1 MSNLF
6 VLMPG
11 GRRIGWP
18 LPADVRLG
26 EVSRLRRLAE
36 KRGLTDLADELGKI
50 YQSMAF
56 GKPMQAGLLL
66 DGVSK

>member
-36 KRGLTDLADELGKI
+36 KRGLAELADELGRQQAI
-50 YQSMAF
+50 PGCTMCTDCASMAEERR
-56 GKPMQAGLLL
+56 
-66 DGVSK
+66 